1 MKLKVKESDVL
12 RAVLDYLGYAKI
24 FHYRNNSGGFK
35 NEQGRFFRFGARG
48 SPDVIVVYRGKYIGI
63 ECKSS
68 EGKQSES
75 QREFQ
80 QRLEDAGGVYLLVR
94 SVDEVAQFFKK

>member
-1 MKLKVKESDVL
+1 MKIKVKEGDVL

-24 FHYRNNSGGFK
+24 FHHRNNSGAYKTERG
-35 NEQGRFFRFGARG
+35 GLVRFGARG
-48 SPDVIVVYRGKYIGI
+48 SPDVIVVYRGQYIGI

-94 SVDEVAQFFKK
+94 SVDDLEQFFKK